1 MLIHILANWLVSA
14 LALWLVAQLI
24 PGIEVRGFGAAMLA
38 TVAIAIVDGTV
49 GPILR
54 FLAWPITF
62 LTLGL
67 FLLAINAVLLKL
79 ASVITPGFRVRGF
92 LNAVLGALILTILP
106 SVLRR
111 LVL

>member
-92 LNAVLGALILTILP
+92 LNAVLGALILTILT